1 MFTKFFGTL
10 RSQWPLWQRQLF
22 VILRL
27 EMGRNFLTPKGLWV
41 FVLAFSPALMAG
53 LRFVFTRDRST
64 MGSIEDDTLIMAGIF
79 QFFYLRFAFFF
90 GCLGIFVRL
99 FRGEMV
105 DKTLHYYFL
114 APIRREVLVIGKFL
128 AGCIGSAALFVAG
141 VATCFALVYLHH
153 GSRGAAFLLHERGF
167 WQLGAY
173 LGIAVLGCL
182 GYGAVFLALGLI
194 FKNPVLPAIFYLG
207 WETISGLLPAALQH
221 LSVAFYLKPL
231 FPVDF
236 PITGISGLFTVV
248 VEPTPTWL
256 AVLGLLVFTVVI
268 VTLTAIGIRRTEI
281 EYGGD

>member
-1 MFTKFFGTL
+1 MLTKRNSAL
-10 RSQWPLWQRQLF
+10 RSQWPLWQRQLKVVVRF
-22 VILRL
+22 EIA
-27 EMGRNFLTPKGLWV
+27 RNFLTLRGFWV
-41 FVLAFSPALMAG
+41 FFLAFSPALMAG
-53 LRFVFTRDRST
+53 LRFLFTRGHGP
-64 MGSIEDDTLIMAGIF
+64 MESIEDDTLVMAGIY

-114 APIRREVLVIGKFL
+114 APIRREVLVVGKYL
-128 AGCIGSAALFVAG
+128 AGTIGSVALFAVG
-141 VATCFALVYLHH
+141 VATCFALTHLHN
-153 GSRGAAFLLHERGF
+153 GSRAIAFLLHERGLLH
-167 WQLGAY
+167 LGTY
-173 LGIAVLGCL
+173 LGVTVLGCL
-182 GYGAVFLALGLI
+182 GYGAVFLALGLV
-194 FKNPVLPAIFYLG
+194 FKNPILPAIIYLG

-236 PITGISGLFTVV
+236 PVTGISGLFTVV
-248 VEPTPTWL
+248 VEPTPAGL
-256 AVLGLLVFTVVI
+256 AILGLLVFTIVI

>member
-1 MFTKFFGTL
+1 MITKIRSTL
-10 RSQWPLWQRQLF
+10 RSRWPLWQRQLL

-27 EMGRNFLTPKGLWV
+27 EIGRNFLTMRGLWV
-41 FVLAFSPALMAG
+41 FFLAFSPALMAG
-53 LRFVFTRDRST
+53 LRLVLAHDRFKMVPS
-64 MGSIEDDTLIMAGIF
+64 EDDTFVMAGIF

-114 APIRREVLVIGKFL
+114 APIRREVLVVGKFL
-128 AGCIGSAALFVAG
+128 AGTIGSALVFALG
-141 VATCFALVYLHH
+141 VATCFALVYLHQ
-153 GSRGAAFLLHERGF
+153 GSHAVVFMLHEGGL
-167 WQLGAY
+167 WHLGAY
-173 LGIAVLGCL
+173 LGITVLGCL
-182 GYGAVFLALGLI
+182 GYGAVFLALGLV

-256 AVLGLLVFTVVI
+256 AVLGLLAFTVVI
-268 VTLTAIGIRRTEI
+268 VTLTAIGIRRTEV